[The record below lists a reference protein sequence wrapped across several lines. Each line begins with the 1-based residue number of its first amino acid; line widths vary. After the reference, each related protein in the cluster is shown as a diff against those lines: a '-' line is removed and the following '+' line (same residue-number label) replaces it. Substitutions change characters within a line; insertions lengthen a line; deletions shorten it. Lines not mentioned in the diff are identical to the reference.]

1 MKVEVSTLA
10 KLYPLDTLQDAHL
23 NLLAAEGEVR
33 DFSRGDFIFREGE
46 NDGETLFLLT
56 GRIAG
61 RSTDGRERD
70 IDSDRNRY
78 AIGDLQPRRFDAEV
92 ISARARVVAFNRDFL
107 EKVVTWD
114 QISRSSQ
121 FTLPDGTA
129 ECARWV
135 FRMLQSKALQRLP
148 AGNIERMFERFH
160 AVPAMPGEEVVR
172 EGDPGDYFYVIKQGE
187 FQVIKSDGDHEAVV
201 ALLKQGD
208 SFGEDA
214 LISNE
219 PRNATVKARTAGSL
233 MRLAR
238 SDFGELVRHP
248 VVEWIT
254 PGQAA
259 ALKELDGEIIDVRMK
274 EEHRRRAIEGSI
286 NHPLFRLR
294 EEMVGKSK
302 DKPYV
307 VYCETGERSA
317 SAAFI
322 LSKLGFKAY
331 ALLGGVA
338 SVVRQ
343 MAHRQKSARSSKTTN
358 A

>member
-1 MKVEVSTLA
+1 MDVEVSTLE

-23 NLLAAEGEVR
+23 QLLAAEGEIR
-33 DFSRGDFIFREGE
+33 DFSRGEFIFREGD
-46 NDGETLFLLT
+46 NDGETPFLLT
-56 GRIAG
+56 GRVSG

-70 IDSDRNRY
+70 IDSERNRY
-78 AIGDLQPRRFDAEV
+78 AIGDFQPRRFDAEV
-92 ISARARVVAFNRDFL
+92 TSARARVVAFNRTFL

-114 QISRSSQ
+114 QISRSAQ

-135 FRMLQSKALQRLP
+135 FRMLHSTALQRLP
-148 AGNIERMFERFH
+148 AGNIERMFERFE
-160 AVPAMPGEEVVR
+160 AVGVLPGQEIVH
-172 EGDPGDYFYVIKQGE
+172 EGDTGDYFFVIKQGE
-187 FQVIKSDGDHEAVV
+187 FQVIKREAGRDNIV
-201 ALLKQGD
+201 ALLKPGD

-219 PRNATVKARTAGSL
+219 PRNATVRARTAGTL
-233 MRLAR
+233 MRLGR
-238 SDFGELVRHP
+238 NDFGELLRHP

-259 ALKELDGEIIDVRMK
+259 ALRELGGEIIDVRMR
-274 EEHRRRAIEGSI
+274 EEHERRAIQGSV

-294 EEMVGKSK
+294 EEMAGHEK

-322 LSKLGFKAY
+322 LSKMGFKAY

-343 MAHRQKSARSSKTTN
+343 LSHRQKLASKSQTSN